1 MTQHHIRRPRSSFRT
16 QFRYLE
22 TGYGQRKTTEISI
35 TRRGASAGPAV
46 ERLRLSDRISEMELS
61 PDGKKVAFIVRGEVF
76 AASAADGGDAARVSK
91 SVAEEYQA
99 TWAPDSRRLVY
110 VSDRDGTPRLFLYD
124 FNNNTETQLTR
135 DAADDSTP
143 RFSPDGKLLAF
154 IRGAKELRVLDMADK
169 KERVV
174 VTAFFE
180 RPPIIADR
188 PFVWSPDSKWLAYVP
203 VGENQFK
210 NVHIAAA
217 AGGPGRPASFLA
229 NVFSNTLSWSPDG
242 TFMLFDS
249 GQRTESTQL
258 ARVDLV
264 PRTPRFREDQFRDLF
279 KEEAPRNVSRPE
291 PRPSPPE
298 TPVASPSPS

>member
-1 MTQHHIRRPRSSFRT
+1 M
-16 QFRYLE
+16 
-22 TGYGQRKTTEISI
+22 
-35 TRRGASAGPAV
+35 
-46 ERLRLSDRISEMELS
+46 
-61 PDGKKVAFIVRGEVF
+61 
-76 AASAADGGDAARVSK
+76 
-91 SVAEEYQA
+91 

-143 RFSPDGKLLAF
+143 RFSPDGKLVAF
-154 IRGAKELRVLDMADK
+154 IRGAKELRVMDMAGM

-210 NVHIAAA
+210 KRSYRVR
-217 AGGPGRPASFLA
+217 GRWTRETGE
-229 NVFSNTLSWSPDG
+229 FSCKRFHL
-242 TFMLFDS
+242 LFTS
-249 GQRTESTQL
+249 HG
-258 ARVDLV
+258 V
-264 PRTPRFREDQFRDLF
+264 P
-279 KEEAPRNVSRPE
+279 KSI
-291 PRPSPPE
+291 
-298 TPVASPSPS
+298 